1 MDYFTQFL
9 RQTSN
14 QLLPKQPKDHVGDFH
29 VSWTIVKETLEY
41 PDERQLSRGI
51 ASTEVPAR
59 LKLMVD
65 ALVSESTSTEEGT
78 FGPCLEYLLKND
90 VLGTLVFLS
99 ENDRPA
105 GVQAE
110 VLRTVNSM
118 IVSLDEQFLVHSAVH
133 KAVIRLLRTCAGDE
147 LQERIDGR
155 SKAMGAAGNISKPAP
170 SEYEED
176 LVDLLCI
183 ICGRIRTYR
192 DLLMIFFHD
201 KNWFQA
207 QTHPLPSLVE
217 EDEEE
222 DEEDADTS
230 LRPSSP
236 TPSQKTVTSAPA
248 NAKEDTPAPAAPA
261 KPEYEFL
268 IFNYLLRFVHREGK
282 IGDFARAGLLFLMDV
297 AMSAGSGGNTDGSAA
312 EDQQR
317 TTTPGSSA
325 DPVAEAELALAEYVL
340 DGDFAEVLGAGL
352 GAVYS
357 VLPSKLEV
365 RPEPHAQGTQTTAM
379 MLGAAGLAGSDE
391 EARRREHEAEKN
403 EMLGIEPS
411 TSAYFRSQLDHFL
424 KLLEFVQDVLR
435 RNEANERAETMHPG
449 VLLGNAITNS
459 ILDATKR
466 VFLEN
471 ILYTSILECS
481 EVDGSAVAVMSYI
494 DVMLRTL
501 KQNHFSDLLVEFLTS
516 EDDSEYARPRARR
529 RMLNLSEAPP
539 MSARA
544 RKLSRRKSSAM
555 MLLEMEGAGANRQS
569 MYLTALERFTLK
581 DLILTNLRSE
591 SQSTAAAA
599 LQLLQTLLSC
609 HCHSAVEKLL
619 IIVRDP
625 SATMF
630 PEPAR
635 IAEAEPPRPATPDSD
650 VFIYPGA
657 EPEEEKKFFESV
669 FSQPTTT
676 IATHEREMQLYM
688 NLVAQID
695 VGHSEDPFS
704 TGYDHY
710 LSDALLAIQSHSCSA
725 DLRADEGWKHRL
737 DPNGPLLSA
746 LLQSLRQFFA
756 NTPERNV
763 ALTGVFAQLAMCP
776 TRSLAGWL
784 TFGTA
789 SAEAPRPASPVALDG
804 IDGDGDDRSIDGEID
819 SKLASTT
826 GVLLP
831 LPDMGEQAHPV
842 MHGLFQG
849 LIAQLDR
856 YRSLVNGFD
865 RYLVE
870 RRQGLLFAE
879 NLNDALSLALE
890 LDAPVISAVPPSTPP
905 RPKPTKTK
913 SGPFSFLTPKKKQP
927 AAKATPNASPPGTPP
942 RGGNA
947 RAMSAS
953 PFAPHYQQTSTI
965 AVEAL
970 AAPIPPSGPWTPRKN
985 AGYDVFGGEKSAWA
999 DEPEQDEEEEERTKR
1014 SAAQK
1019 EEGTT
1024 RITLSQ
1030 LLDNV
1035 VILEE
1040 SIKELTAILHA
1051 RRTLG
1056 IDAVR
1061 FV

>member
-9 RQTSN
+9 RSTSN
-14 QLLPKQPKDHVGDFH
+14 QLLPKVPKDHVGDFH
-29 VSWTIVKETLEY
+29 HSWTIVKETLEH
-41 PDERQLSRGI
+41 PDERQLTRGI
-51 ASTEVPAR
+51 TSTEVPAR

-90 VLGTLVFLS
+90 VLGTLVLLS
-99 ENDRPA
+99 EHDRPS
-105 GVQAE
+105 GIQAE

-155 SKAMGAAGNISKPAP
+155 NKAMGAAGNITRPAP

-201 KNWFQA
+201 KNWFHVQ
-207 QTHPLPSLVE
+207 PLATLTE
-217 EDEEE
+217 EDEDE
-222 DEEDADTS
+222 DEDAPA
-230 LRPSSP
+230 RAPSP
-236 TPSQKTVTSAPA
+236 TPSQKTVTSAPG
-248 NAKEDTPAPAAPA
+248 PAAEPEPEQEA
-261 KPEYEFL
+261 EQPSATGPSKPEYEFL

-297 AMSAGSGGNTDGSAA
+297 ALSAGSGRSIDPDSQQELQRPPSPRSGSQA
-312 EDQQR
+312 
-317 TTTPGSSA
+317 A
-325 DPVAEAELALAEYVL
+325 DPVEEAELALAEYVL

-365 RPEPHAQGTQTTAM
+365 KPEAPTSQTGG
-379 MLGAAGLAGSDE
+379 MLLGSAGLGSEDE
-391 EARRREHEAEKN
+391 QRQRERNAERN
-403 EMLGIEPS
+403 DMLGIESSDTP
-411 TSAYFRSQLDHFL
+411 YFRSQLEHFL
-424 KLLEFVQDVLR
+424 KLLEFLQDVLR
-435 RNEANERAETMHPG
+435 RNEPNERAESLNPG

-459 ILDATKR
+459 ILDAVKR

-481 EVDGSAVAVMSYI
+481 DVDGSAVAVMSYI

-501 KQNHFSDLLVEFLTS
+501 KQDHLSDLLVEYLMS
-516 EDDSEYARPRARR
+516 EDDSARPTRAKR

-555 MLLEMEGAGANRQS
+555 MLLEMEGASANRQS
-569 MYLTALERFTLK
+569 NYFTAIERFTLK
-581 DLILTNLRSE
+581 DLILANLRSE

-599 LQLLQTLLSC
+599 LLLLQTLLSC
-609 HCHSAVEKLL
+609 HCHSAVDKLLL
-619 IIVRDP
+619 IIRDP
-625 SATMF
+625 GATMF

-650 VFIYPGA
+650 VFIYPGT
-657 EPEEEKKFFESV
+657 EPEEEKKFVESV
-669 FSQPTTT
+669 FSQPVTT

-704 TGYDHY
+704 TGYNNY
-710 LSDALLAIQSHSCSA
+710 LQDAILAIQSHSCST

-746 LLQSLRQFFA
+746 VLQSLRQFFA

-763 ALTGVFAQLAMCP
+763 ALTGAFAQLAVCP
-776 TRSLAGWL
+776 TRSLAGLL

-789 SAEAPRPASPVALDG
+789 HPDPPRAASPIPLSALDG
-804 IDGDGDDRSIDGEID
+804 DRDGDDRSIDGEID
-819 SKLASTT
+819 ERLSSTT
-826 GVLLP
+826 GVVLP
-831 LPDMGEQAHPV
+831 LPDMGEASHPV

-849 LIAQLDR
+849 LVAQLDR
-856 YRSLVNGFD
+856 YRSLVPNFD
-865 RYLVE
+865 RFLVE

-890 LDAPVISAVPPSTPP
+890 IDVPALPQTPAK
-905 RPKPTKTK
+905 PKPARTK
-913 SGPFSFLTPKKKQP
+913 SGPFAFLTPKKKQ
-927 AAKATPNASPPGTPP
+927 AAPKATLSASPPGTPP
-942 RGGNA
+942 HKRV
-947 RAMSAS
+947 MSAS
-953 PFAPHYQQTSTI
+953 PFAPHYQQTGAI
-965 AVEAL
+965 AVDAL
-970 AAPIPPSGPWTPRKN
+970 NAPVPASGPWTPSKGRTF
-985 AGYDVFGGEKSAWA
+985 DVFGPEKSAWA
-999 DEPEQDEEEEERTKR
+999 DEPEEEDDEEELRAKR
-1014 SAAQK
+1014 KNEAAETVK
-1019 EEGTT
+1019 
-1024 RITLSQ
+1024 RITVSQ